1 MERIPIKWWQNATIY
16 RAYVTSFLDSDG
28 DGIGDFIGDFTF
40 TLLNIFVNSNFTARK
55 KYRVYHVLCRKVKTK
70 TETLKVY
77 YLIDYK
83 QGYKIV

>member
-40 TLLNIFVNSNFTARK
+40 TLLNIFVNSSFT
-55 KYRVYHVLCRKVKTK
+55 
-70 TETLKVY
+70 
-77 YLIDYK
+77 
-83 QGYKIV
+83 G